1 MTEEPG
7 MTDGGYSDL
16 ERELVVLVRRA
27 RSSAGALAREVHPDL
42 EPTTYALLVRISD
55 AGSVRATDLA
65 AYFGVDKAAVS
76 RQVTSLER
84 LGFLARQR
92 DPQDARAHRLQLT
105 DAGAERLAEVRSA
118 RRERVRR
125 QLDSW
130 DPAEVRT
137 FAGLLAKFNAT
148 VDLGPG

>member
-1 MTEEPG
+1 
-7 MTDGGYSDL
+7 MTDESFSDL

-27 RSSAGALAREVHPDL
+27 RATAGSLAREIHPDL
-42 EPTTYALLVRISD
+42 EPTTYALLVRIAD
-55 AGSVRATDLA
+55 AGTIRATDLA

-76 RQVTSLER
+76 RQVSTLER

-105 DAGAERLAEVRSA
+105 DAGSQRLQEVRAA

-130 DPAEVRT
+130 DPDDVSR
-137 FAGLLAKFNAT
+137 FAGLLARFNTT
-148 VDLGPG
+148 VDLEPG

>member
-1 MTEEPG
+1 VSEEG
-7 MTDGGYSDL
+7 FSDL

-27 RSSAGALAREVHPDL
+27 RATAGALAREIHPDL

-55 AGSVRATDLA
+55 SGTARATDLA

-76 RQVTSLER
+76 RQVTTLER

-92 DPQDARAHRLQLT
+92 DAQDARAHRLALT
-105 DAGAERLAEVRSA
+105 DAGAERLEQVRAA

-125 QLDSW
+125 QLSSW
-130 DPAEVRT
+130 DPAEVQQ
-137 FAGLLAKFNAT
+137 FAELLARFNAT
-148 VDLGPG
+148 VDLEPG

>member
-1 MTEEPG
+1 
-7 MTDGGYSDL
+7 MTDEGFSDL

-27 RSSAGALAREVHPDL
+27 RATAGSLAREISPDL
-42 EPTTYALLVRISD
+42 EPTTYALLVRIAD
-55 AGSVRATDLA
+55 AGTTRARDLA

-76 RQVTSLER
+76 RQVTTLER

-105 DAGAERLAEVRSA
+105 EAGARRLEEVRAA

-125 QLDSW
+125 QLGSW
-130 DPAEVRT
+130 DPADVAQ
-137 FAGLLAKFNAT
+137 FAALLARFNAT
-148 VDLGPG
+148 VDLEPG